1 MFFACAVA
9 VFVLDQLTKL
19 AVINNIPWEVG
30 NPTYGRTY
38 LLTSIAVI
46 ALLAMWFFRKY
57 LGFDSKIGQI
67 ALGLFAGGVVGNLVD
82 RSIYG
87 HVIDFIDVHIPFVNY
102 RWPAFNIADC
112 GITVGVAIYILAA
125 MAEEKTSSK

>member
-1 MFFACAVA
+1 M
-9 VFVLDQLTKL
+9 
-19 AVINNIPWEVG
+19 
-30 NPTYGRTY
+30 
-38 LLTSIAVI
+38 TSIAVI